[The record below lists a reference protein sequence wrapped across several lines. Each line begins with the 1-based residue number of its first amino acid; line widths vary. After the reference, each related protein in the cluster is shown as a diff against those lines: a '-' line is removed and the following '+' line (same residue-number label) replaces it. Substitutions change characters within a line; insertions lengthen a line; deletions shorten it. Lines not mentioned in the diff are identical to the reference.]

1 MSALDRFERRVEGFV
16 STAFARAFR
25 SEVKPVELASA
36 LRKEADTSAAVV
48 GRGRTLVPNA
58 FKITLGD
65 ADYDRF
71 ENWQDSLL
79 AELEDA
85 VTQHARQQRYAFVGP
100 VSVQFDHDPELKTGV
115 FRVQGARLKGSVAP
129 ATSAIATVAHPVLDI
144 DGHRY
149 QLNNRRTVLG
159 RGTDCDIVL
168 DDPGVSR
175 HHVEVTIEG
184 SNASLRDLG
193 STNGSFV
200 DGQKVAAARLVH
212 GSLITIGRTR
222 ITFNN
227 HNAASEEEAE

>member
-1 MSALDRFERRVEGFV
+1 MGALDRFERRVERAV
-16 STAFARAFR
+16 SGAFAKAFR

-58 FKITLGD
+58 YMITLGE

-71 ENWQDSLL
+71 SNWSDTLT

-100 VSVQFDHDPELKTGV
+100 VSVQLEVDEELQTGV
-115 FRVQGARLKGSVAP
+115 FRIRGARMKGSVAP
-129 ATSAIATVAHPVLDI
+129 ATAAVATVSHPVLDI
-144 DGHRY
+144 DGRRY
-149 QLNNRRTVLG
+149 QLNNKRTVLG
-159 RGTDCDIVL
+159 RGTNCDIVL

-175 HHVEVTIEG
+175 HHAEIAVEGG
-184 SNASLRDLG
+184 SASIRDLG

-200 DGQKVAAARLVH
+200 DGEKVTAARLTH
-212 GSLITIGRTR
+212 GSTITIGRTR
-222 ITFNN
+222 ILFSN
-227 HNAASEEEAE
+227 HNAEAETG